1 MCLVNPLQ
9 CDFAS
14 KALLFAYSKLRGN
27 NAELWLRPSVRQIEA
42 SARFW
47 LRSLLVLA
55 CRLRRVR
62 PGLTQFRVQGLGL
75 WGLRKS
81 VQGGAYEHDTSIR
94 HKASVLQRNAII
106 KGSWVG
112 SPKLVLLNGF
122 PNIALILPL
131 YEPM

>member
-14 KALLFAYSKLRGN
+14 KALPFAYSKLLGN
-27 NAELWLRPSVRQIEA
+27 NAELWQIEA

-55 CRLRRVR
+55 CRHRRVR
-62 PGLTQFRVQGLGL
+62 PGLTQFRVQGPGV

-81 VQGGAYEHDTSIR
+81 VRGGAYEHDTSIR

-112 SPKLVLLNGF
+112 SPKLVFLNGF
-122 PNIALILPL
+122 PNIALMLPL